1 MIRAVEAEPRSIA
14 ESSDDAVGYFPA
26 VYSRVTTQI
35 ALSIERGEH
44 ADGDRMNVFAT
55 DSASRHLSACNQTM
69 PRPRCWQATWDVAEE
84 NLLIVQHLLLGIN
97 AHVNFDLPQ
106 SVAAVA
112 RQSGDLAGARE
123 DFDTVNDLLSSISV
137 DVLRDLGRLSRWTS
151 KVAALGGGRMFNFSL
166 APRRPRPG
174 TWPSVSTHSTIST
187 RLPTWPN
194 WMDLSRYS
202 RTLSRG
208 RRSRRRS
215 S

>member
-1 MIRAVEAEPRSIA
+1 
-14 ESSDDAVGYFPA
+14 
-26 VYSRVTTQI
+26 
-35 ALSIERGEH
+35 
-44 ADGDRMNVFAT
+44 MNVFAT
-55 DSASRHLSACNQTM
+55 EFASRYLSACNQTI

-112 RQSGDLAGARE
+112 GQSGDLAGARE

-166 APRRPRPG
+166 RAARTQAWNAAERLYALDDQHQAAYVAELDRLVSVLAYLITRPSFPATLFVATARRLEERDPRIV
-174 TWPSVSTHSTIST
+174 TAA
-187 RLPTWPN
+187 LL
-194 WMDLSRYS
+194 D
-202 RTLSRG
+202 
-208 RRSRRRS
+208 
-215 S
+215 